1 MKKWLS
7 VISVAA
13 FLPVSAWSADINTLN
28 VLSQTEFRT
37 LSQDLGAAL
46 SYKSIMP
53 AEPLGLVG
61 FDVGVVVTATDIGR
75 SSAILS
81 KASSG
86 SKPIGTLYLPKLQVA
101 KGLPFGVDVAAF
113 ISSVPTT
120 NIKLVGGELRY
131 AVLEGNVAMPAVAV
145 RGSFSRLSGVDQLSF
160 DTKGLDV
167 SVSKGFAMFTPYAGV
182 GRVWV
187 DSRAPGTSLS
197 AEKFSQSKVFVG
209 ANLNLGLINL
219 AVEADK
225 SGGAQSYSAKMGWRF

>member
-7 VISVAA
+7 LMSLAA
-13 FLPVSAWSADINTLN
+13 LAPATALSGDINALQA
-28 VLSQTEFRT
+28 LSQSEFRT

-46 SYKSIMP
+46 SYKSVMP

-61 FDVGVVVTATDIGR
+61 FDIGLVVTSTDIGR

-113 ISSVPTT
+113 VSSVPTT
-120 NIKLVGGELRY
+120 NIRLVGGELRY
-131 AVLEGNVAMPAVAV
+131 ALLDGGVAMPAVAV
-145 RGSFSRLSGVDQLSF
+145 RGSFSRLSGVDQLAF
-160 DTKGLDV
+160 DTKGIDV
-167 SVSKGFAMFTPYAGV
+167 SVSKGLAMLTPYAGV

-187 DSRAPGTSLS
+187 DSRAPGAGLS

-209 ANLNLGLINL
+209 ANLNLGILNL
-219 AVEADK
+219 ALEADK
-225 SGGAQSYSAKMGWRF
+225 TGGAQSYSAKMGWRF